1 MIVSPTSNLA
11 LFDSATTH
19 HLCACRHP
27 FLGFQVRFMT
37 FSCFLFKL
45 QTFGYV
51 QQHHYKW
58 NWTIWENVLL
68 ILCCNVGTQLPL
80 SLRASPTHPW
90 ISSRSLSFQGF
101 VGSCT
106 FEDTTCW
113 WKKSQTTT
121 AWMYETMQIMEYLPY
136 QLVSL
141 PDFWTINSMCCFFGI
156 FYLKGTWWC
165 LHPNLGGGSN
175 QKHPVKRSW

>member
-1 MIVSPTSNLA
+1 MKDLNPMRIWRWSNLHILIYPETFTQRYHNFQNYINHILAAMNQSYLSMFSSLEVFFSIAHFQTSKDVGWWTMIVSPTSNLA

-58 NWTIWENVLL
+58 N
-68 ILCCNVGTQLPL
+68 
-80 SLRASPTHPW
+80 
-90 ISSRSLSFQGF
+90 
-101 VGSCT
+101 
-106 FEDTTCW
+106 
-113 WKKSQTTT
+113 
-121 AWMYETMQIMEYLPY
+121 
-136 QLVSL
+136 
-141 PDFWTINSMCCFFGI
+141 
-156 FYLKGTWWC
+156 
-165 LHPNLGGGSN
+165 
-175 QKHPVKRSW
+175 